1 MGQSSN
7 DSFPTTMHISAVQ
20 EIHRVLLPS
29 LHRLH
34 DALDAKVKQ
43 GEFSGYRDFIQRHRS
58 TRESIGAVLDAHR
71 A

>member
-1 MGQSSN
+1 MGQPSN

-34 DALDAKVKQ
+34 DALDTK
-43 GEFSGYRDFIQRHRS
+43 EFSGYRDFIQRYRS